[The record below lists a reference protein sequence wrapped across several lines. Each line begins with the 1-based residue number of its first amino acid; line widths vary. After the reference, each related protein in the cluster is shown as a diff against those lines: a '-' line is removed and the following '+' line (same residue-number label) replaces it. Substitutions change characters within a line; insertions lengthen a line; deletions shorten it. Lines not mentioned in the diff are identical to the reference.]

1 MDFGDASVENI
12 VDLIIHLKA
21 SACVVHPVSTPDEWL
36 VLSNVILSSEC
47 CYLCQI

>member
-12 VDLIIHLKA
+12 VILVIHLKA
-21 SACVVHPVSTPDEWL
+21 SSYVHPVSTPGEWL